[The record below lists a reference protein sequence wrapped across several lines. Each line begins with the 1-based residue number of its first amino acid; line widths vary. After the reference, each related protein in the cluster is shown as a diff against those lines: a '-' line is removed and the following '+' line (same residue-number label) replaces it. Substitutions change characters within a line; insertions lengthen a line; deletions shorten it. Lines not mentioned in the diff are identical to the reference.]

1 MSTES
6 PAVRRLAVERLDRVA
21 FEPFGAVIAPETA
34 DSPNLNRASNNLGY
48 LWVQKELEFPGRAY
62 MCSLRYYYRGN
73 RCEFVQ
79 KHPASTITLIALG
92 MHPAAVVVVPDAG
105 GRPDVDAARAFLIT
119 GATGVVIHRGV
130 WVRYAY
136 PLGAYVDFAY
146 VTQRVDPATA
156 NTSDDVVRVNLDTEL
171 GFVFDLE
178 FAPPEG
184 DGYEHGPSGAVV
196 AGPPHNPP
204 GE

>member
-1 MSTES
+1 
-6 PAVRRLAVERLDRVA
+6 VEHIDRDA

-79 KHPASTITLIALG
+79 KHPASTITLITLG
-92 MHPAAVVVVPDAG
+92 MHPAAFVAVPDVG
-105 GRPDVDAARAFLIT
+105 GRPDVDAARAFLLT
-119 GATGVVIHRGV
+119 GGTGVVINRGT

-146 VTQRVDPATA
+146 ITQRVDPATA
-156 NTSDDVVRVNLDTEL
+156 NTTDDVVRVNLDSEL

-178 FAPPEG
+178 FAPPVG
-184 DGYEHGPSGAVV
+184 DGYQLGSSGAVV
-196 AGPPHNPP
+196 AGPPHDPP

>member
-6 PAVRRLAVERLDRVA
+6 PAVRRLAVEHLDRVA

-79 KHPASTITLIALG
+79 QHPESTITLITLG

-105 GRPDVDAARAFLIT
+105 GRPDVDAARAFLIA

-178 FAPPEG
+178 FAPPDG
-184 DGYEHGPSGAVV
+184 DGYEFGPSGAVV
-196 AGPPHNPP
+196 AGPPHDPP

>member
-1 MSTES
+1 MSTEP
-6 PAVRRLAVERLDRVA
+6 PAVRRLAVEHLDRVA
-21 FEPFGAVIAPETA
+21 FEPFGAVIAPETV

-79 KHPASTITLIALG
+79 KHPASTITLITLG

-184 DGYEHGPSGAVV
+184 DGYEYGPSGAVV
-196 AGPPHNPP
+196 AGPPHDPP

>member
-1 MSTES
+1 MNTE
-6 PAVRRLAVERLDRVA
+6 PTGVRRLVVEHLDRAA
-21 FEPFGAVIAPETA
+21 FAPFGAVIAPETA

-79 KHPASTITLIALG
+79 KHPASTITLITLG
-92 MHPAAVVVVPDAG
+92 MHPAAVVVVPDVG
-105 GRPDVDAARAFLIT
+105 GRPAVDAARAFLLT
-119 GATGVVIHRGV
+119 GGTGVVIDRGT

-156 NTSDDVVRVNLDTEL
+156 NTTDDVVRVNLDSEL

-178 FAPPEG
+178 FAPPADDAYQLG
-184 DGYEHGPSGAVV
+184 SSGAVV

>member
-6 PAVRRLAVERLDRVA
+6 PPVRRLAVEHLDRVA
-21 FEPFGAVIAPETA
+21 FEPFGAVIAPEAA

-79 KHPASTITLIALG
+79 KHPASTITLITLG

>member
-1 MSTES
+1 MSGAS
-6 PAVRRLAVERLDRVA
+6 PAVRPLAVEPLDRAA

-62 MCSLRYYYRGN
+62 MCALRYYYRGN

-79 KHPASTITLIALG
+79 KHPASTITLITLG
-92 MHPAAVVVVPDAG
+92 MHPAAFVVAPDAG
-105 GRPDVDAARAFLIT
+105 GRPDVDAARAFLLT
-119 GATGVVIHRGV
+119 GGVGVVLHRGT

-136 PLGAYVDFAY
+136 PLGAWVDFAY
-146 VTQRVDPATA
+146 ITQRVDPATA
-156 NTSDDVVRVNLDTEL
+156 NTTDDVVRVNLDTEL

-178 FAPPEG
+178 FAPPTG

-196 AGPPHNPP
+196 AGPPHDPP

>member
-6 PAVRRLAVERLDRVA
+6 PAVRRLAVEHLDRVA

-79 KHPASTITLIALG
+79 QHPASTITLITLG

-105 GRPDVDAARAFLIT
+105 GRPDVDAARAFLIA

-178 FAPPEG
+178 FASPEG
-184 DGYEHGPSGAVV
+184 DGYELGPSGAVV

>member
-1 MSTES
+1 MSTD
-6 PAVRRLAVERLDRVA
+6 PVGVRRLPVERLDRTA

-34 DSPNLNRASNNLGY
+34 DSPNLNRAANNLGY

-79 KHPASTITLIALG
+79 KHPASTITLITLG
-92 MHPAAVVVVPDAG
+92 MYPAAFVVVPDVD
-105 GRPDVDAARAFLIT
+105 GRPDVDAARAFLLT
-119 GATGVVIHRGV
+119 GGTGVVINRGT

-136 PLGAYVDFAY
+136 PLGAYADFAY

-156 NTSDDVVRVNLDTEL
+156 NTTDDVVRVNLDSEL

-178 FAPPEG
+178 FAPPA
-184 DGYEHGPSGAVV
+184 DDDYQLGPSGAVV

>member
-1 MSTES
+1 MSTD
-6 PAVRRLAVERLDRVA
+6 PVGVRRLAVERLDRTA

-34 DSPNLNRASNNLGY
+34 DSPNLNRAANNLGY

-79 KHPASTITLIALG
+79 KHPASTITLITLG
-92 MHPAAVVVVPDAG
+92 VHPAAFVVVPDVD
-105 GRPDVDAARAFLIT
+105 GRPDVDAARAFLVT
-119 GATGVVIHRGV
+119 GGTGVVIHRGT

-156 NTSDDVVRVNLDTEL
+156 NTTDDVVRVNLDSEL

-178 FAPPEG
+178 FAPPA
-184 DGYEHGPSGAVV
+184 DDDYQLGPSGAVV

>member
-1 MSTES
+1 MSTEGTS
-6 PAVRRLAVERLDRVA
+6 VRRLAVEHIDRDA
-21 FEPFGAVIAPETA
+21 FGPFGAVIAPETT

-62 MCSLRYYYRGN
+62 MCSLRYYFRGN

-92 MHPAAVVVVPDAG
+92 MHPAAFVAVPDVD
-105 GRPDVDAARAFLIT
+105 GRPDVDAARAFLLT
-119 GATGVVIHRGV
+119 GGMGVVINRGT

-146 VTQRVDPATA
+146 ITQRVDPATA
-156 NTSDDVVRVNLDTEL
+156 NTTDDVVRVNLDSEL

-178 FAPPEG
+178 FAPPVG
-184 DGYEHGPSGAVV
+184 DGYQLGSSGAVV

>member
-6 PAVRRLAVERLDRVA
+6 PAVRRLAVEHLDRVA
-21 FEPFGAVIAPETA
+21 FEPFGAVIAPESA

-79 KHPASTITLIALG
+79 KHPGSTITLITLG

-105 GRPDVDAARAFLIT
+105 GRPDLDAARAFLIT

-178 FAPPEG
+178 FASPEG
-184 DGYEHGPSGAVV
+184 DGYELGPSGAVV

-204 GE
+204 EE

>member
-1 MSTES
+1 MSSES
-6 PAVRRLAVERLDRVA
+6 PDVRRLAVEPLDRGT

-34 DSPNLNRASNNLGY
+34 DSPNLNRAANNLGY

-79 KHPASTITLIALG
+79 KHPASTITLITLG
-92 MHPAAVVVVPDAG
+92 MHPAAFVVAPDVD
-105 GRPDVDAARAFLIT
+105 GRPDVAAARAFLLT
-119 GATGVVIHRGV
+119 GGTGVVLHRGT

-156 NTSDDVVRVNLDTEL
+156 NTTDDVVRVNLDSEL

-178 FAPPEG
+178 FAPPA
-184 DGYEHGPSGAVV
+184 DDDYQLGPSGAVV

>member
-1 MSTES
+1 MSSES
-6 PAVRRLAVERLDRVA
+6 PDVRRLAVEQLDRKE
-21 FEPFGAVIAPETA
+21 FEPFGAVVAPETA

-79 KHPASTITLIALG
+79 KHPASTITLITLG
-92 MHPAAVVVVPDAG
+92 MHPAAIVVVPDVD
-105 GRPDVDAARAFLIT
+105 GRPQVDAARAFLLA
-119 GATGVVIHRGV
+119 GGTGVVIDRGT

-156 NTSDDVVRVNLDTEL
+156 NTTDDVVRVNLDSEL

-178 FAPPEG
+178 FAPPI
-184 DGYEHGPSGAVV
+184 DDDYQLGPSGAVV
-196 AGPPHNPP
+196 AGPPHSPP

>member
-1 MSTES
+1 MNGESTG
-6 PAVRRLAVERLDRVA
+6 VRRLAVERLDRAA

-79 KHPASTITLIALG
+79 RHPASTVTLITLG
-92 MHPAAVVVVPDAG
+92 MHSAAFVAVPDVD

-119 GATGVVIHRGV
+119 GGTGVVINRGT

-156 NTSDDVVRVNLDTEL
+156 NTTDDVVRVNLDSEL

-178 FAPPEG
+178 FAPPA
-184 DGYEHGPSGAVV
+184 DDDYQLGPSGAVV
-196 AGPPHNPP
+196 AGPPQDPP

>member
-1 MSTES
+1 MTDTSLD
-6 PAVRRLAVERLDRVA
+6 VRRLVVEHLDRAA
-21 FEPFGAVIAPETA
+21 FAPFGAVIAPETA

-79 KHPASTITLIALG
+79 KHPASTITLITLG
-92 MHPAAVVVVPDAG
+92 MHPAAFVAVPDVD
-105 GRPDVDAARAFLIT
+105 GRPDVDAARAFLLT
-119 GATGVVIHRGV
+119 GGTGVVIDRGT

-156 NTSDDVVRVNLDTEL
+156 NTTDDVVRVNLDSEL

-178 FAPPEG
+178 FAPPA
-184 DGYEHGPSGAVV
+184 DDDYQLGPSGAVV
-196 AGPPHNPP
+196 TGPPHNPP

>member
-6 PAVRRLAVERLDRVA
+6 PAVRRLAVEHLDRVA
-21 FEPFGAVIAPETA
+21 FEPFGAVIAPESA

-79 KHPASTITLIALG
+79 KHPGSTITLITLG

-105 GRPDVDAARAFLIT
+105 GRPDVDAARAFLIA

-178 FAPPEG
+178 FASPEG
-184 DGYEHGPSGAVV
+184 DGYELGPSGAVV

>member
-6 PAVRRLAVERLDRVA
+6 PAVRRLAVEHLDRVA

-178 FAPPEG
+178 FAPPDG
-184 DGYEHGPSGAVV
+184 DGYEFGPSGAVV

>member
-1 MSTES
+1 MTEGPLS
-6 PAVRRLAVERLDRVA
+6 VRRLAVEHLDRSA
-21 FEPFGAVIAPETA
+21 FEPFGAVISPETA
-34 DSPNLNRASNNLGY
+34 DSPNLNRAANNLGY

-79 KHPASTITLIALG
+79 KHPASTITLITLG
-92 MHPAAVVVVPDAG
+92 MHPAAVVVVPDVD
-105 GRPDVDAARAFLIT
+105 GRPEVDAARAFLLT
-119 GATGVVIHRGV
+119 GGTGVVIHRGT

-156 NTSDDVVRVNLDTEL
+156 NTTDDVVRVNLDSEL

-178 FAPPEG
+178 FAPPEA

>member
-6 PAVRRLAVERLDRVA
+6 PAVRRLAVEHLDRVA
-21 FEPFGAVIAPETA
+21 FEPFGAVIAPESA

-79 KHPASTITLIALG
+79 KHPASTITLITLG

-105 GRPDVDAARAFLIT
+105 GRPDVDAARAFLIA

-178 FAPPEG
+178 FASPEG
-184 DGYEHGPSGAVV
+184 DGYELGPSGAVV

>member
-1 MSTES
+1 MSTEGTS
-6 PAVRRLAVERLDRVA
+6 VRRLAVEHIDRVA
-21 FEPFGAVIAPETA
+21 FKPFGAVIAPETA

-73 RCEFVQ
+73 RCEFLQ
-79 KHPASTITLIALG
+79 KHPASTITLITLG
-92 MHPAAVVVVPDAG
+92 MHPAAFVAAPDVG
-105 GRPDVDAARAFLIT
+105 GRPDVDAARAFLLT
-119 GATGVVIHRGV
+119 GGTGVVINRGT

-156 NTSDDVVRVNLDTEL
+156 NTTDDVVRVNLDSEL

-178 FAPPEG
+178 FAPPAG
-184 DGYEHGPSGAVV
+184 DDYQLGSSGAVV

>member
-1 MSTES
+1 MSTEGTS
-6 PAVRRLAVERLDRVA
+6 VRRLAVEHIDRDA
-21 FEPFGAVIAPETA
+21 FDPFGAVIAPETT

-62 MCSLRYYYRGN
+62 MCSLRYYFRGN

-79 KHPASTITLIALG
+79 KHPASTITLITLG
-92 MHPAAVVVVPDAG
+92 MHPAAFVAVPDVD
-105 GRPDVDAARAFLIT
+105 GRPDVDAARAFLLT
-119 GATGVVIHRGV
+119 GGMGVVINRGT

-146 VTQRVDPATA
+146 ITQRVDPATA
-156 NTSDDVVRVNLDTEL
+156 NTTDDVVRVNLDSEL

-178 FAPPEG
+178 FAPPVG
-184 DGYEHGPSGAVV
+184 DGYQLGSSGAVV
-196 AGPPHNPP
+196 AGPPHHPP

>member
-1 MSTES
+1 MSTDRTS
-6 PAVRRLAVERLDRVA
+6 VRRLAVEHIDRDA

-79 KHPASTITLIALG
+79 QHPASTITLITLG
-92 MHPAAVVVVPDAG
+92 MNPAAFVVAPDVD
-105 GRPDVDAARAFLIT
+105 GRPDVDAARAFLLT
-119 GATGVVIHRGV
+119 GGMGVVIDRGT

-156 NTSDDVVRVNLDTEL
+156 NTTDDVVRVNLDSEL

-178 FAPPEG
+178 FAPPAG
-184 DGYEHGPSGAVV
+184 DGYRLGPTGAVV

>member
-6 PAVRRLAVERLDRVA
+6 PAVRRLAVEHLDRVA

-184 DGYEHGPSGAVV
+184 DGYEHGLSGAVV

>member
-1 MSTES
+1 MSEEAA
-6 PAVRRLAVERLDRVA
+6 AVRTLVVEPLDRAA

-34 DSPNLNRASNNLGY
+34 DSPNLNRAANNLGY

-79 KHPASTITLIALG
+79 RHPASTITLITLG
-92 MHPAAVVVVPDAG
+92 MHAAAFVVAPDGG
-105 GRPDVDAARAFLIT
+105 GRPDVDAARAFLLT
-119 GATGVVIHRGV
+119 GGVGAVISRGV

-136 PLGAYVDFAY
+136 PVGSYADFAY

-156 NTSDDVVRVNLDTEL
+156 NTTDDVVRVNLDTEL

-178 FAPPEG
+178 FAPPTG

-196 AGPPHNPP
+196 AGPPHDPP

>member
-6 PAVRRLAVERLDRVA
+6 PTVRRLAVEHLDRVA

-79 KHPASTITLIALG
+79 KHPASTITLITLG
-92 MHPAAVVVVPDAG
+92 MHPAAVVVVPDSG

-178 FAPPEG
+178 FAPPDR
-184 DGYEHGPSGAVV
+184 DGYELGPSGAVV
-196 AGPPHNPP
+196 AGPPQNPP

>member
-1 MSTES
+1 MSSET
-6 PAVRRLAVERLDRVA
+6 AGVRRLAVEPLDRAA
-21 FEPFGAVIAPETA
+21 FEPFGAVIAPETS
-34 DSPNLNRASNNLGY
+34 DSPNLNRAANNLGY

-79 KHPASTITLIALG
+79 KHPASTVTLITLG
-92 MHPAAVVVVPDAG
+92 MHPAAFVVAPDVD
-105 GRPDVDAARAFLIT
+105 GRPDVDAARAFLLA
-119 GATGVVIHRGV
+119 GGTGVVINRGT
-130 WVRYAY
+130 WLRYAY

-146 VTQRVDPATA
+146 ITQRVDPATA
-156 NTSDDVVRVNLDTEL
+156 NTTDDVVRVNLDSER

-178 FAPPEG
+178 FAPPAG
-184 DGYEHGPSGAVV
+184 DGYQFGPSGALV